1 MWGSF
6 TVYPARFGVTRYRL
20 VVFPPGISEGQR
32 RILRLWRAW
41 PMWGAALWVV
51 LQIGGSLAGM
61 PETALI
67 GGTMLV
73 IAAGA
78 MTFALA
84 GDPRWQ
90 VRSMWAVSMAGYS
103 HDEVDEHYRTLKAMA
118 RTLDRA
124 DLALEEGRISAVD
137 HEVRWW
143 EVYDALAETAAP
155 EPRVSHSPRATSAA
169 TSKPAIPR
177 STRPSGISLHHD

>member
-1 MWGSF
+1 
-6 TVYPARFGVTRYRL
+6 
-20 VVFPPGISEGQR
+20 
-32 RILRLWRAW
+32 
-41 PMWGAALWVV
+41 MWGAALWVG
-51 LQIGGSLAGM
+51 LQVGGSLAGM

-103 HDEVDEHYRTLKAMA
+103 HDEVDEDYRTLKAMA

-124 DLALEEGRISAVD
+124 DLALDEGRISAVD
-137 HEVRWW
+137 HEARWW
-143 EVYDALAETAAP
+143 AVYDALAETAAP
-155 EPRVSHSPRATSAA
+155 EPRVSHSPSATSAA
-169 TSKPAIPR
+169 TSNPAIPR